1 MIISSL
7 TGIPDCS
14 SEGQKKKEKKVRKHT
29 KNPFFLFADM
39 NELENVKLK
48 YINERIMD
56 IKTLTLL

>member
-1 MIISSL
+1 MIQSKRR
-7 TGIPDCS
+7 
-14 SEGQKKKEKKVRKHT
+14 KKRKKVRKHT